1 MAIEYFIY
9 SDLDKAELGRR
20 LSIAAQSA
28 NGLWESWSAKDDLGP
43 FHEEIMEDY
52 GVHRGFKARVYC
64 RHYKEHSVRAR
75 ETLLAFFESLPG
87 RKLLLNGDDLVAFHP
102 E

>member
-9 SDLDKAELGRR
+9 SDIDKAELDRR

-52 GVHRGFKARVYC
+52 GVDKGFKTSVYF
-64 RHYKEHSVRAR
+64 RYYKEHRVAAR
-75 ETLLAFFESLPG
+75 EATLAFFESLPG
-87 RKLLLNGDDLVAFHP
+87 RRLLLNGDDLVAFHP